1 MGLVTASGTV
11 SDGKVLAY
19 DGTTMFWSEKYNAY
33 AYLVIS
39 DKSLDEV
46 KTEAAA
52 KIAEAAADKT
62 ELIYNFDVNETGNVD
77 VNDAQLTYNMY
88 NAKYDSFEAVSMQK
102 FLNADVNGDKE
113 LSTLDSAAIVNHLL
127 GK

>member
-1 MGLVTASGTV
+1 M
-11 SDGKVLAY
+11 
-19 DGTTMFWSEKYNAY
+19 
-33 AYLVIS
+33 IS
-39 DKSLDEV
+39 DKSLDEI

-102 FLNADVNGDKE
+102 FLNADVNGNKVLD
-113 LSTLDSAAIVNHLL
+113 TLDSTAIVNHLL